1 MLILAFDTTSEHGGA
16 ALYRDHHCL
25 AEIQNSGAANYSRA
39 LFEMVDR
46 LLAETRLR
54 LGDVDLFAA
63 ATGPGSFTGI
73 RVGLAAAQGWA
84 EAFARPV
91 RGLSVLEAM
100 AEASRPRAG
109 TVVPLLDARRGE
121 FYLGVF
127 RAGDAAPAPA
137 GTAASED
144 EFALAG
150 EALVLGPAAVVTL
163 FETLRRNDGPQVA
176 AIAREGDAAARE
188 LGKRLPASVEL
199 ILTPDFVVGAIGC
212 LALRAARGGKLQK
225 AEELDACYV
234 RRSDAELHWR
244 E

>member
-1 MLILAFDTTSEHGGA
+1 MLILAFDTTTEQGGA

-25 AEIQNSGAANYSRA
+25 AQIPNSGAASYSTA
-39 LFEMVDR
+39 LFEMVDS

-84 EAFARPV
+84 QAFARPV
-91 RGLSVLEAM
+91 RGVSVLEAM
-100 AEASRPRAG
+100 VEAVRPRAG

-127 RAGDAAPAPA
+127 RPGA
-137 GTAASED
+137 AASLPAQATATED
-144 EFALAG
+144 GFALVG
-150 EALVLGPAAVVTL
+150 EGLVLGPAAVATL
-163 FETLRRNDGPQVA
+163 FETLQRGEGLQVA
-176 AIAREGDAAARE
+176 AIAREHDAAARE
-188 LGKRLPASVEL
+188 LGKRLPAPVEL
-199 ILTPDFVVGAIGC
+199 IITPDFMVEAIAR
-212 LALRAARGGKLQK
+212 LALRAAREGKLQK
-225 AEELDACYV
+225 PEELDACYI